1 MSITSDRNRRGGLAS
16 PKIVGGY
23 SNSDYYRFYR
33 ENGGTLNKA
42 SFSRILRS
50 VNKALVE
57 EVLDNA
63 ESVTFPYGMG
73 SISFR
78 KRKNKAFMT
87 KDGLRVSSPVDW
99 KKTINLWENDSQAHR
114 NKIRIRYS
122 NMHTARY
129 SFKIKCFRRKF
140 ENKEYFGMVF
150 KRSLKRAFAERINTY
165 EKPKID
171 AYINKNI

>member
-1 MSITSDRNRRGGLAS
+1 MSISSDRNKRGGLAS

-23 SNSDYYRFYR
+23 HNNDYYKFYR
-33 ENGGTLNKA
+33 KNGGTLDKV
-42 SFSRILRS
+42 SFSRILRK

-57 EVLDNA
+57 EVLESA
-63 ESVTFPYGMG
+63 ESFTLPYGMG

-99 KKTINLWENDSQAHR
+99 KKTIDLWEKDSHAHR

-122 NMHTARY
+122 NMHTGRY
-129 SFKIKCFRRKF
+129 SFKIKCFRR
-140 ENKEYFGMVF
+140 
-150 KRSLKRAFAERINTY
+150 
-165 EKPKID
+165 
-171 AYINKNI
+171 